1 VVSEASAPRLRFAPS
16 PTGRLHVGNAYIA
29 LANWLYGRRHGGSFL
44 LRFDDTDRER
54 STPAFAA
61 GIETDLLWFG
71 LAWDEKA
78 SQSARL
84 PRYDEAAARLKV
96 EGRLYPCYETPE
108 ELALKRK
115 LRLQRGE
122 PPVYDRAALALG
134 EAERER
140 LESEGRRAHWRFRL
154 SDGTSRWTD
163 LVRGPQQIDE
173 ASQSDPVLIRADGT
187 YLYTLP
193 SVVDDID
200 FAISHVIRGADH
212 VTNTGAQIELF
223 LALGTPPPAFGH
235 LPLLADASG
244 EGLSKRLGSLSLA
257 DLRDQGIEPLALA
270 SYLSRLGAGAAEPRT
285 SLDAIAADFDLAR
298 FHGGAPR
305 FDLSELSAM
314 NARLMHLLPYA
325 AVADRLP
332 PTADEAL
339 WVAIRGNIRR
349 LSDVADWLRI
359 CRDAIEPRIEDADLA
374 LAAAELLP
382 AEPWDSSTWG
392 GWTSAVKRATG
403 KSGRALYHPLRL
415 ALTRREDGPE
425 MKHLLPLVGRRR
437 ALARLRGET
446 G

>member
-1 VVSEASAPRLRFAPS
+1 M
-16 PTGRLHVGNAYIA
+16 
-29 LANWLYGRRHGGSFL
+29 
-44 LRFDDTDRER
+44 
-54 STPAFAA
+54 
-61 GIETDLLWFG
+61 
-71 LAWDEKA
+71 
-78 SQSARL
+78 
-84 PRYDEAAARLKV
+84 
-96 EGRLYPCYETPE
+96 
-108 ELALKRK
+108 
-115 LRLQRGE
+115 
-122 PPVYDRAALALG
+122 
-134 EAERER
+134 
-140 LESEGRRAHWRFRL
+140 
-154 SDGTSRWTD
+154 
-163 LVRGPQQIDE
+163 
-173 ASQSDPVLIRADGT
+173 LIRADGT

-235 LPLLADASG
+235 LPLLTDASG

-305 FDLSELSAM
+305 FDLTELSAM
-314 NARLMHLLPYA
+314 NARLMHLLAFA

-332 PTADEAL
+332 PTADEVL

-415 ALTRREDGPE
+415 ALTGREDGPE